1 MPRPGVSA
9 ETPDAVHAD
18 RPADSGFEAS
28 VRPGR
33 MEAAPLG
40 AFAPT

>member
-9 ETPDAVHAD
+9 ETSDAVHAD
-18 RPADSGFEAS
+18 RPADSGIEAS

-33 MEAAPLG
+33 MEATPLG
-40 AFAPT
+40 VSAST